1 MNQIMFYTVYL
12 TVSITRPKSKTEEE
26 AKKTIFI
33 FLAYFANMSLI
44 PLLVY
49 QTYEVDFSW

>member
-1 MNQIMFYTVYL
+1 MNQIMFYTVYY